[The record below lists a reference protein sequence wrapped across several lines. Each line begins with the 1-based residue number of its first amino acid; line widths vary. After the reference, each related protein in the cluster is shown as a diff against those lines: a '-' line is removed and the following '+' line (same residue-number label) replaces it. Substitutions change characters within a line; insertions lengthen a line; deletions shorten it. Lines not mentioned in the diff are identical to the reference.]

1 MKRGLVLVTLLLIGS
16 LSVAVMGYQGPPA
29 GQGAAPRGGGPG
41 GQGGPGAGAGAGAG
55 GQRGPAPPAQLATIK
70 VRDNLHMITGGGG
83 NTAIFVQTNGVTLVD
98 TKLANNGQGI
108 MDQVRAVT
116 NKPITMIINTHT
128 HGDHNGSN
136 EFFTDNIVFVAQ
148 ENTKTNMEKMPA
160 FAADKAKFLPSRTFK
175 DTMTIGTG
183 ADQIVLYYFGRAH
196 TNGDAFVVF
205 PAIRAMHSGDAF
217 ATKGFPNVDAANGGS
232 LVEYGQTL
240 AKAASTIKNVDTII
254 NGHITTGPTPFADMQ
269 VYSDFNKDL
278 LAYVQDSIKAGK
290 SSDQATAD
298 YRMPEKYLPLGYTPP
313 AQNPGGRGGPGT
325 VIRTGYTEL
334 GGNLSPQA
342 APAQPGGRGQ

>member
-1 MKRGLVLVTLLLIGS
+1 
-16 LSVAVMGYQGPPA
+16 
-29 GQGAAPRGGGPG
+29 
-41 GQGGPGAGAGAGAG
+41 
-55 GQRGPAPPAQLATIK
+55 
-70 VRDNLHMITGGGG
+70 MITAGGG
-83 NTAIFVQTNGVTLVD
+83 NTAIFVQTNGITLVD
-98 TKLANNGQGI
+98 TKLANYGQSI
-108 MDQVRAVT
+108 MDQVRAVST
-116 NKPITMIINTHT
+116 KPITTIINTHT

-136 EFFTDNIVFVAQ
+136 EFFTDNVVFVAQ

-160 FAADKAKFLPSRTFK
+160 FAGDKAKFMPTRTFK

-196 TNGDAFVVF
+196 TNGDSFVVF
-205 PAIRAMHSGDAF
+205 PALRAMHSGDAF

-232 LVEYGQTL
+232 LVEYWQTL
-240 AKAASTIKNVDTII
+240 SKAASTIKNVDTII

-269 VYSDFNKDL
+269 VYSDYNKDL

-298 YRMPEKYLPLGYTPP
+298 YKMPEKYAPLGYSYTPP
-313 AQNPGGRGGPGT
+313 APGAPGGRGGPGA

-334 GGNLSPQA
+334 GGNLSPA
-342 APAQPGGRGQ
+342 PPAPARGGGRGQ